1 MLPLPPHFIRN
12 VTEAFVGEGEPWLAD
27 LPNTLASAASR
38 WSLTIGEAVPNL
50 SFNYVCFATRAD
62 GTPAILKLCVPNR
75 EVRQEIAALQFYNGR
90 FAARLLES
98 DSDKGWLLLERIF
111 PGTPLSAIVESHDDT
126 ATRILGEMMQELCVP
141 LPAEHPFLPLTEWA
155 KAFDELRRR
164 FDGKTGPF
172 PESLIARAEATFA
185 LPVPQ
190 PVLLHGDFH
199 HDNVLKTEGRAAS
212 GERQSLY
219 PALDSWVMI
228 DTKGI
233 AGEILADIGPL
244 LYNPLEYID
253 HHPNLAAVT
262 NRRVA
267 ILSEILNAE
276 RDLMI
281 EWGLAMAM
289 LSAVWSLDDSMEGWR
304 MTLRL
309 AEVLSELKG

>member
-12 VTEAFVGEGEPWLAD
+12 VTEAFEEGKVWLAE
-27 LPNTLASAASR
+27 LPETLASAATR
-38 WSLTIGEAVPNL
+38 WSLILGEAVPNL

-62 GTPAILKLCVPNR
+62 GTPTILKVCVPNR
-75 EVRQEIAALQFYNGR
+75 EVRQEIAALKFYNGR

-111 PGTPLSAIVESHDDT
+111 PGTPLSGIVETDDDT
-126 ATRILGEMMQELCVP
+126 ATRILAQMMQELCVP

-155 KAFDELRRR
+155 KAFGELRGR

-185 LPVPQ
+185 LPVTQ

-199 HDNVLKTEGRAAS
+199 HDNVLKTEGRRQS
-212 GERQSLY
+212 GEITSPRS
-219 PALDSWVMI
+219 ALDAWVMI

-233 AGEILADIGPL
+233 AGEMLADVGPI

-253 HHPNLAAVT
+253 HHSNLAGVT

-267 ILSEILNAE
+267 ILSEVLNAE
-276 RDLMI
+276 RELI
-281 EWGLAMAM
+281 VEWGLAMTM
-289 LSAVWSLDDSMEGWR
+289 LSAVWSLDDSTQGWR

-309 AEVLSELKG
+309 AGVLSELKG